1 MAEPQRFFFYGTL
14 MACSEHPL
22 ARRLHR
28 LLRSLGPGYLP
39 GRLVALPDRKGWYPA
54 LTDGEGRV
62 AGEVYVPR
70 RGSLT
75 PHELA
80 ALDRYEGC
88 LRNARLR
95 SDYWR
100 ATLGARLVAR
110 VGLQGAD
117 LRPRL
122 AVQAYVWSGVLPRA
136 AVPIEDG
143 DFAAWLARTG
153 ARAYAGG

>member
-14 MACSEHPL
+14 TARSEHPI
-22 ARRLHR
+22 ARRLHG
-28 LLRSLGPGYLP
+28 LLRSLGPAHIP
-39 GRLVALPDRKGWYPA
+39 GRLVAVSDRKGWYPA
-54 LTDGEGRV
+54 LTGGEGWV

-70 RGSLT
+70 RGWLA

-88 LRNARLR
+88 LRSARLS

-100 ATLGARLVAR
+100 TTLGARLAVMAGR
-110 VGLQGAD
+110 QSAD

-122 AVQAYVWSGVLPRA
+122 VVQAYVWSAVLPRA

-143 DFAAWLARTG
+143 DFATWLARTG
-153 ARAYAGG
+153 HRAYAGR

>member
-14 MACSEHPL
+14 MARSDHPV
-22 ARRLHR
+22 ARHLHGF
-28 LLRSLGPGYLP
+28 LRSLGPAYLP

-54 LTDGEGRV
+54 LTLGEGRV
-62 AGEVYVPR
+62 TGEVHVPR
-70 RGSLT
+70 RGWLA

-88 LRNARLR
+88 LRSARLR

-100 ATLGARLVAR
+100 ATLGARLVVRAGR
-110 VGLQGAD
+110 QGAD
-117 LRPRL
+117 LRPGL

-153 ARAYAGG
+153 HRAYAGG